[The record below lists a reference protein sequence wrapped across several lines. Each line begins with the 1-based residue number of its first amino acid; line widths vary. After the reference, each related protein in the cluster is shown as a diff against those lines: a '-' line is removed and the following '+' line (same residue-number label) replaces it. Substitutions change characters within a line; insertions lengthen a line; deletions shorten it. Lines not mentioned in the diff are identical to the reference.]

1 MVLIFSILPL
11 GQSKRAKKKHGGV
24 PDKSLTPEQV
34 EKLSGEDCL
43 DLIEERHGLLAET
56 LFSNSTVPAPT
67 HETGKWDR
75 ENLPKVALMRLEG
88 FTLKNIADFFSQEFS
103 ALHRT
108 DKLVSEDTVGVIMS
122 SYFSPA
128 LKGKINEHAE
138 ERALGGIFLSENRD
152 LILKI
157 ENKTGLKGADLF
169 SDRKL
174 YATNQ
179 GATFSLL
186 ELIRA
191 FDMRLE
197 NKPYKEILTAFG
209 KTYSP
214 DSPLLLRL
222 RVQINRTFSEAARR
236 FLPKTLGGQKRKAG
250 GEIV

>member
-1 MVLIFSILPL
+1 MDLILSILSRSPEN
-11 GQSKRAKKKHGGV
+11 KKVKKKWGGV
-24 PDKSLTPEQV
+24 PDKSLTLEQV
-34 EKLSGEDCL
+34 EGLSGDDCL
-43 DLIEERHGLLAET
+43 DLIEERHGLLSET
-56 LFSNSTVPAPT
+56 LFSNSTVPAT
-67 HETGKWDR
+67 TQETGKWDR

-88 FTLKNIADFFSQEFS
+88 FTLQNIADFFSQEFS
-103 ALHRT
+103 LLHRADT
-108 DKLVSEDTVGVIMS
+108 LVSENTVGAIIS
-122 SYFSPA
+122 FYFSPE

-157 ENKTGLKGADLF
+157 EDKTGLKGADLF

-174 YATNQ
+174 YASNQ

-186 ELIRA
+186 EIIRA

-197 NKPYKEILTAFG
+197 NKPYEEILTAFG

-214 DSPLLLRL
+214 DSSLLL
-222 RVQINRTFSEAARR
+222 RVQINRTFSKAARR
-236 FLPKTLGGQKRKAG
+236 FLPQTVQKRKNR